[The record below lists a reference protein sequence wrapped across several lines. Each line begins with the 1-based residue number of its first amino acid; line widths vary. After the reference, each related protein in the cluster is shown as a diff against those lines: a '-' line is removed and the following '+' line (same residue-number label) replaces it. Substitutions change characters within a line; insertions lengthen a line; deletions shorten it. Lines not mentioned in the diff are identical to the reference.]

1 MNHETCRER
10 LLDLAYG
17 ELSRREAVE
26 VERHL
31 AQCEPCRLERDGM
44 ASTLGAMRRL
54 EPPPAP
60 ERGDGVVLAAARQAA
75 EERRSNSF
83 GLALRGFGI
92 RVAAG
97 TAFAVLAVLLL
108 VNVRQGL
115 RSPAEDVARERAA
128 ARSRAEPTVGPPPS
142 AAEAP
147 SLVPAPSE
155 PEARP
160 QAKASRREHDQ
171 PAPATKKST
180 ARRDERAAPPER
192 ASREPQVAAPA
203 APSSSLPRRAETGG
217 EERNELPAVQE
228 GRAGKVPVA
237 PPGGLSEGLPPGAVG
252 DERAEQ
258 REERKAAPIEP
269 ETFALRRGKAASGA
283 ADQLRPQAAA
293 PAAPGSGARAAASGA
308 QQDRAVQRLRASP
321 VPASAWARE
330 VERRRAAGE
339 LSEAQKRFEPCPG
352 GDVRRTAFIDGEQ
365 RILKLVHERGDGF
378 VIEEWFD
385 ESGRLREAL
394 VRGRAAGR
402 AWSRHISVGANG
414 EEASQDVS
422 ESGLAP
428 ETPPPQVVRRDPS
441 RAFFSGPGCAP

>member
-60 ERGDGVVLAAARQAA
+60 EGGDGVVLAAARQAA

-97 TAFAVLAVLLL
+97 TAFAVLAALLL

-115 RSPAEDVARERAA
+115 RSPAEDVERERAA
-128 ARSRAEPTVGPPPS
+128 ARSRAEPTAGPPPPV
-142 AAEAP
+142 AEAP
-147 SLVPAPSE
+147 ALVPAPAE

-171 PAPATKKST
+171 PAPASKKSI
-180 ARRDERAAPPER
+180 ARRDERVASPER
-192 ASREPQVAAPA
+192 APRGPQVAAPA
-203 APSSSLPRRAETGG
+203 APSPSP
-217 EERNELPAVQE
+217 
-228 GRAGKVPVA
+228 VPVA
-237 PPGGLSEGLPPGAVG
+237 PPGELSEGLSPGAAA

-258 REERKAAPIEP
+258 PERRRWAERPPAPSEP
-269 ETFALRRGKAASGA
+269 ETFALGGGKAAPGT

-293 PAAPGSGARAAASGA
+293 PAARGSEARAAAPGRQDRPA
-308 QQDRAVQRLRASP
+308 QQLRAPSGP
-321 VPASAWARE
+321 SSAWARE

-352 GDVRRTAFIDGEQ
+352 GDVRRTAFIDAEQ

-414 EEASQDVS
+414 EEASRDVS

-428 ETPPPQVVRRDPS
+428 ETPPPPVVRRDPS